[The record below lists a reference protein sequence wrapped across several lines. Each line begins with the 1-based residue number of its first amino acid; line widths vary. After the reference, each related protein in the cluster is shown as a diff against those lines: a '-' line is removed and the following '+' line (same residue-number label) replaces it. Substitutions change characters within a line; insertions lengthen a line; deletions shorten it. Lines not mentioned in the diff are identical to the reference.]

1 MKVRVFSQG
10 FLICVVIWVLVPAAQ
25 GYFRSLRST
34 AENLGK
40 VVENEEFAD
49 WSRGK
54 GEPTGENREVR
65 ERRIREVVSLLVEQ
79 EFNPDAKMRLS
90 ELRDEFYS
98 RLSPGEREEFVALL
112 LEGLDS
118 YIVLFDA
125 LPGDRRRKLIRR
137 SVKAA
142 KEELPPDL
150 LSSYELLDAEEEQE
164 KIGEMG
170 WRAAMKGKSPDQ
182 VMEYLQL
189 IEIAGELIQRMR
201 IPKWEGSSR
210 DKES

>member
-10 FLICVVIWVLVPAAQ
+10 FLICGVIWVLVLAAQ
-25 GYFRSLRST
+25 GYFRGLRST

-49 WSRGK
+49 WSREK

-150 LSSYELLDAEEEQE
+150 LSTYELLDAEEEQE

-170 WRAAMKGKSPDQ
+170 WRVAMKGKSPDQ

>member
-1 MKVRVFSQG
+1 M
-10 FLICVVIWVLVPAAQ
+10 
-25 GYFRSLRST
+25 
-34 AENLGK
+34 
-40 VVENEEFAD
+40 ENEEFAD
-49 WSRGK
+49 WSREK

-65 ERRIREVVSLLVEQ
+65 ERRIREVVSLLIEQ

-150 LSSYELLDAEEEQE
+150 LSTYELLDAEEEQE

>member
-10 FLICVVIWVLVPAAQ
+10 FLICGVIWVLVLAAQ
-25 GYFRSLRST
+25 GYFRGLRST

-49 WSRGK
+49 WSREK

-65 ERRIREVVSLLVEQ
+65 ERRIREVVSLLIEQ

-98 RLSPGEREEFVALL
+98 RLSLGEREEFVALL

-150 LSSYELLDAEEEQE
+150 LSTYELLDAEEEQE

>member
-10 FLICVVIWVLVPAAQ
+10 FLICGVIWVLVLAAQ
-25 GYFRSLRST
+25 GYFRGLRST

-49 WSRGK
+49 WSREK

-150 LSSYELLDAEEEQE
+150 LSTYELLDAEEEQE

-170 WRAAMKGKSPDQ
+170 WRVAMKGKSPDQ

-210 DKES
+210 DKKS

>member
-1 MKVRVFSQG
+1 M
-10 FLICVVIWVLVPAAQ
+10 
-25 GYFRSLRST
+25 
-34 AENLGK
+34 
-40 VVENEEFAD
+40 ENEEFTD

-170 WRAAMKGKSPDQ
+170 WRAAMKGKSRDQ

>member
-10 FLICVVIWVLVPAAQ
+10 FLICGVIWVLVLAAQ
-25 GYFRSLRST
+25 GYFRGLRST

-49 WSRGK
+49 WSREK

-150 LSSYELLDAEEEQE
+150 LSTYELLDAEEEQE